1 MRVEGRQSWVWGLT
15 VQGVGCRV
23 DRDLGRTFHF
33 RVRDTFHFR
42 VRDTFHFRVR
52 DLGFRVQGVG
62 LIGSWVFQFRI
73 QVWDSGFRV

>member
-23 DRDLGRTFHF
+23 DRDLGR
-33 RVRDTFHFR
+33 TFHFR